1 MTLNIRPATTEDAA
15 IAAALL
21 AETNGEFGVEV
32 LGLGKP
38 ELQFSALKQWF
49 AGAGNRF
56 SYQHSTI
63 AEKYGIAAGLLL
75 AFAGSKLNALELG
88 CARRILAIYGV
99 IGAIR
104 MIWLN
109 RSLAGN
115 KEAEKDEYLI
125 AHLAV
130 DEGFRRQGIAQ
141 ALLTKA
147 ELDACTLG
155 LTKLVLEVEIG
166 NDRAISL
173 YHKTGFK
180 IVNTVYF
187 NARAS
192 RFGCPGFYKMS
203 KTLQGVL
210 HDG

>member
-1 MTLNIRPATTEDAA
+1 MTLNIRPAAREDAA

-49 AGAGNRF
+49 VDPDNRF
-56 SYQHSTI
+56 SFQYSTI

-75 AFAGSKLNALELG
+75 AFPGSKLTALELG
-88 CARRILAIYGV
+88 CARRIFAIYGL

-104 MIWLN
+104 MIRLN

-130 DEGFRRQGIAQ
+130 DEGFRRQGIAL
-141 ALLTKA
+141 ALLEKA
-147 ELDACTLG
+147 EADARSLG
-155 LTKLVLEVEIG
+155 LNKLVLEVEIG
-166 NDRAISL
+166 NDTAILL
-173 YHKTGFK
+173 YRKTGFEL
-180 IVNTVYF
+180 VNTVYF
-187 NARAS
+187 NTKAAR
-192 RFGCPGFYKMS
+192 FCCPGFYKMS
-203 KTLQGVL
+203 KTL
-210 HDG
+210 